1 MSGRDV
7 ILDRIKS
14 DCDESIKKIDAD
26 AEKVCEQ
33 IFSESKLQA
42 EKAALEIA
50 KKAELKVKQINA
62 SSKSRAELEIRNA
75 LLKKRRCEIDITVSK
90 LLDYLLGLD
99 DGEYFEI
106 IYRLASK
113 LGGNNGEI
121 LLNSKDI
128 ARLPSDFE
136 EKLSKSGLNAVVCK
150 TAADISGGF
159 ILKSGDIEENM
170 DFAALISEKS
180 DELEDLINRGLFSE

>member
-1 MSGRDV
+1 MNGKDK

-62 SSKSRAELEIRNA
+62 SSKSRAELEVRNA
-75 LLKKRRCEIDITVSK
+75 LLKKRRREIDITVTK
-90 LLDYLLGLD
+90 LLDYLLALD
-99 DGEYFEI
+99 DDDYFEI

-113 LGGNNGEI
+113 LSGKNGEI

-136 EKLSKSGLNAVVCK
+136 EKLLKSGLNAVVCK

-159 ILKSGDIEENM
+159 ILKCGDIEENM
-170 DFAALISEKS
+170 DFEALISEKS

>member
-1 MSGRDV
+1 MSGKDI

-75 LLKKRRCEIDITVSK
+75 LLKKRRSEIDITVSK
-90 LLDYLLGLD
+90 LLDYLLALD
-99 DGEYFEI
+99 DDGYFEI
-106 IYRLASK
+106 IYKLASK
-113 LGGNNGEI
+113 LKGKKGEI

>member
-62 SSKSRAELEIRNA
+62 SSKSRAELEIRNT

-99 DGEYFEI
+99 DDDYFEI

-113 LGGNNGEI
+113 LGGKNGEI

-170 DFAALISEKS
+170 DFEALISEKS